1 MFKVHLRLFSAQ
13 EKRGLIGWNNLL
25 PQAYPLS
32 QVENYFTFQN
42 IWEILLSYKL
52 VHKIRVVPLFVI
64 VKEVYN
70 NVGFNANLGFLG
82 TIFI

>member
-1 MFKVHLRLFSAQ
+1 MFKFHLRLFAAQ
-13 EKRGLIGWNNLL
+13 EKRGLVGLNNLL
-25 PQAYPLS
+25 PPAYSLS

-52 VHKIRVVPLFVI
+52 MHKIRAVPLFVI

-70 NVGFNANLGFLG
+70 NVGLLGMLVGDF
-82 TIFI
+82 